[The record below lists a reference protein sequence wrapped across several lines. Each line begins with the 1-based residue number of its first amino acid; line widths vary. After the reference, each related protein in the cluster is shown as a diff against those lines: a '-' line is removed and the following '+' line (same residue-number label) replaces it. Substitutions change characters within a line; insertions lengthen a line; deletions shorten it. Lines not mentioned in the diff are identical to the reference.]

1 MGVTSNYSFPIPVAT
16 DLVTNGW
23 DAINDLGVAVDT
35 AMNTALATKKAGTVS
50 LVASTSFSAVS
61 SVSLA
66 TSVLTGYKG
75 YRVLYTF
82 TNSGNNQ
89 PGLRVRSAST
99 DDSSGNYGSQNIISN
114 DAAISGAGFSTSTSW
129 ANLTT
134 TSDIGRKTCL
144 NVELWDLNLAAA
156 TFGFSDYIRFIDQSA
171 SNKSYF
177 RAGFNH
183 NVATAYDGLTLIAST
198 GTMTG
203 DYKVWGING

>member
-1 MGVTSNYSFPIPVAT
+1 MATTTNYGWTTPDNTA
-16 DLVTNGW
+16 LVKDGA
-23 DAINDLGVAVDT
+23 DAIRTLGSSIDT
-35 AMNTALATKKAGTVS
+35 SMNTALGTKKAGTVL
-50 LVASTSFSAVS
+50 LVASTAFTAVS

-89 PGLRVRSAST
+89 PGLRVRSATT
-99 DDSSGNYGSQNIISN
+99 DDSSGNYGSQSIISN
-114 DAAISGAGFSTSTSW
+114 DSAISGAGFSTSTSW
-129 ANLTT
+129 ANLST
-134 TSDIGRKTCL
+134 TSDVRKTCL

-177 RAGFNH
+177 RCGFNH